1 MWTKTHSI
9 VTKEVT
15 KEQMWKLTTD
25 INNWKNWDN
34 TVENSELLGEFK
46 VGNYFILKPKGGPKV
61 KIKLFEIIENKKF
74 TDLTTFPLA
83 KMYGE
88 HLYEETSEGLKIT
101 VTMSVEGILSF
112 LWVKLV
118 AKGIVDDL
126 PKDISNQIANAKL
139 IKL

>member
-1 MWTKTHSI
+1 MWTKTHSM

-61 KIKLFEIIENKKF
+61 KIKLLEIIENKKF
-74 TDLTTFPLA
+74 TDLTTFPFA

-88 HLYEETSEGLKIT
+88 HLYEETKEGLKIT
-101 VTMSVEGILSF
+101 VTISVKGILSF

-126 PKDISNQIANAKL
+126 PQDISNQIANAKL